1 MATDRKKFKIPT
13 ADEID
18 ASASTSSSSLSS
30 FSKFQQL
37 KKEGKVADACDLD
50 KSIRTGKKAELSSGP
65 PKSSMSG
72 IQPRNVLQSSSSTAS
87 SVSTAIQNNKPP
99 TSTAVPERSGPT
111 AVKSL
116 NTNSIIVNSRQRGN
130 PILKFIRSIPYEFG
144 DIIPDYEMG
153 KTSCALFLSLRYHQL
168 NPNYIHERLKQ
179 LRRYYDLRV
188 LLVQVDIKEPH
199 HLVKELAKIC
209 ILADCTLILA
219 FSAEEAGRYLET
231 YKVYEHK
238 PPEAIMEKTEKD
250 YMSKVTEC
258 LTSVKSYMIYT
269 YRPKRKFKTI
279 RRPYNYVPMGR
290 PALPPDG
297 KYTTEPLPFLRTGGR
312 DLNGKVVNAKIG
324 GGPKVSWYMRDD
336 SFLNKRDAESVE
348 ERVLRIHP
356 DPVRTANLALVGS
369 GNNKRYIIA
378 TQNMK
383 EGDVVKT
390 SREIP
395 TISVRAMEGDSHPLG
410 ALPMG
415 TIIHNIEKIPGE
427 GGTFCRA
434 GGASAQLMR
443 KVGDQVAIRLPS
455 KHEVVLDP
463 TCMAT
468 VGQVSNSGH
477 DDVPWK
483 GVGEKMRSGYRP
495 RTGWKHR
502 KTGYHGRKIKPKKTF
517 HVKPK
522 VPDYETYK
530 LSGV

>member
-1 MATDRKKFKIPT
+1 MTLRWEFFYISVPVCNQKHDSHLNSFKTMATDRKKFKIPT

-50 KSIRTGKKAELSSGP
+50 KSIRTGKKAELSSGQ

-87 SVSTAIQNNKPP
+87 SVSTAIQNNNPP

-258 LTSVKSYMIYT
+258 LTSVKSVNKTDAMT
-269 YRPKRKFKTI
+269 LLSTFHTVEGVLKANQEDLSFCPGFGPQKAKRTFDLF
-279 RRPYNYVPMGR
+279 N
-290 PALPPDG
+290 
-297 KYTTEPLPFLRTGGR
+297 EPFL
-312 DLNGKVVNAKIG
+312 K
-324 GGPKVSWYMRDD
+324 
-336 SFLNKRDAESVE
+336 
-348 ERVLRIHP
+348 
-356 DPVRTANLALVGS
+356 
-369 GNNKRYIIA
+369 
-378 TQNMK
+378 
-383 EGDVVKT
+383 
-390 SREIP
+390 
-395 TISVRAMEGDSHPLG
+395 
-410 ALPMG
+410 
-415 TIIHNIEKIPGE
+415 
-427 GGTFCRA
+427 
-434 GGASAQLMR
+434 
-443 KVGDQVAIRLPS
+443 S
-455 KHEVVLDP
+455 K
-463 TCMAT
+463 
-468 VGQVSNSGH
+468 
-477 DDVPWK
+477 
-483 GVGEKMRSGYRP
+483 
-495 RTGWKHR
+495 
-502 KTGYHGRKIKPKKTF
+502 KK
-517 HVKPK
+517 K
-522 VPDYETYK
+522 
-530 LSGV
+530 